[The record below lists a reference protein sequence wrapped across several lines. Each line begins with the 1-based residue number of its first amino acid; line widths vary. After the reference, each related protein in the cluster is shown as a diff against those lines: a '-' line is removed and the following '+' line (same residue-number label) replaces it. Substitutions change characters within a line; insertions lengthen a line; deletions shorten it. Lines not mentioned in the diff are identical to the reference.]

1 MEIEYGV
8 KILMELFDRNRGK
21 ILLNSE
27 YIFVVEVGSR
37 SPGVSSDLRKGKNQD
52 NS

>member
-8 KILMELFDRNRGK
+8 KTLIRSLDCKRGR
-21 ILLNSE
+21 IFLNSE